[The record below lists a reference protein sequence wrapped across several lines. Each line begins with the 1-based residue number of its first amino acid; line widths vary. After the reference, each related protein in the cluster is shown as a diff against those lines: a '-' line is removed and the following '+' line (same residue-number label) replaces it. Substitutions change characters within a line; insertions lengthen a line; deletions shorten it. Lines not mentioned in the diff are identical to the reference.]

1 MIAALRPSAADR
13 RLLLEGRLAGPMPW
27 VIAIMM
33 FLTALA
39 VAGGVTTGGA
49 ARRLGAGLAG
59 RLTVQIVEAEPDAR
73 ERQARAALTALGGM
87 PGVVSA
93 ERVPD
98 AEVAR
103 LLAPW
108 LGSAALGDNIPVPA
122 LIDVA
127 LAAGGSAA
135 PVQAALARVAPA
147 AHVDDDAS
155 SLAPLASLIRALAI
169 LAGALVALM
178 AGATAAVV
186 VLAARASLDTHRATI
201 NTMHLLGATDVQI
214 ARLFQRRIAL
224 DALFGGVPGV
234 LLAAVVILVLGARI
248 ARVGSALLGTAGLPA
263 AAWLLIAFLPLGAM
277 LLAMLAARLTVLG
290 ALRRM
295 L

>member
-39 VAGGVTTGGA
+39 VAAGVTTAGA

-59 RLTVQIVEAEPDAR
+59 RLTVQIVEADPDAR
-73 ERQARAALTALGGM
+73 ERQARAALAALGRL
-87 PGVVSA
+87 PGVASA

-98 AEVAR
+98 AEVTR

-108 LGSAALGDNIPVPA
+108 LGRTALGDDIPVPA
-122 LIDVA
+122 LIDA
-127 LAAGGSAA
+127 TLAPGAGSAA
-135 PVQAALARVAPA
+135 VEAALAPVAPA
-147 AHVDDDAS
+147 AHVDDDAR
-155 SLAPLASLIRALAI
+155 SLAPLAALIRALAI

-201 NTMHLLGATDVQI
+201 GTMHLLGATDIQI

-234 LLAAVVILVLGARI
+234 LLAGIVILLLGTRI
-248 ARVGSALLGTAGLPA
+248 RQVGSALLGTAGLPA
-263 AAWLLIAFLPLGAM
+263 AAWLLIACLPAAAM
-277 LLAMLAARLTVLG
+277 LLAMLAARLTVIG